1 MYNTKIEPYTIGT
14 PRYATLEDVHTN
26 LSEVAEQLDKMS
38 LAEGV
43 NYESAI
49 SDIDKDIAYIT
60 SQIDKIKNPLKE
72 ETFSNLEPFTEGAT
86 SLLSNKNITQLEK
99 QLKKQNRKIKKQEQ
113 EIEKLIEKEPF
124 STIEN
129 ILSPSQLKGSEYSND
144 NNNNNKS
151 TTYLKQMDTPEITL
165 TAVSTLS
172 PNEKIVKPVNTDL
185 EQKEEKPR
193 IIERSPVNQITLFLF
208 SIVGLFILH
217 RALYTKR
224 G

>member
-72 ETFSNLEPFTEGAT
+72 ETFSNLELFTEGST
-86 SLLSNKNITQLEK
+86 SLPSNKMIT
-99 QLKKQNRKIKKQEQ
+99 QLKKQNRKIKDQEQ
-113 EIEKLIEKEPF
+113 EIEKFIKKEPF

-129 ILSPSQLKGSEYSND
+129 ILYPSQLKGSEYSND

>member
-49 SDIDKDIAYIT
+49 SDIDKDIAYIN
-60 SQIDKIKNPLKE
+60 SQIDKIKNPSKE
-72 ETFSNLEPFTEGAT
+72 ETFSNLEPFTEGAK
-86 SLLSNKNITQLEK
+86 SLLSNKNITQLKK

-144 NNNNNKS
+144 NNNKS

-172 PNEKIVKPVNTDL
+172 PNEKVVKPLNTDL

-193 IIERSPVNQITLFLF
+193 IIEPSIVNQTTLFLF

-217 RALYTKR
+217 RALYMKR

>member
-49 SDIDKDIAYIT
+49 SDIDKDIAYIN
-60 SQIDKIKNPLKE
+60 SQIDKIKNPSKE
-72 ETFSNLEPFTEGAT
+72 ETFSNLEPFTEGAK
-86 SLLSNKNITQLEK
+86 SLLSNKKIT

-144 NNNNNKS
+144 NNNKS
-151 TTYLKQMDTPEITL
+151 TTYLKQMDTPNIYL
-165 TAVSTLS
+165 TAVSTIS
-172 PNEKIVKPVNTDL
+172 PNEKVVKPVNTDL
-185 EQKEEKPR
+185 KQKEEKPH
-193 IIERSPVNQITLFLF
+193 IIEPSPVNQITLFLF

-217 RALYTKR
+217 RALYMKT